1 VAVRLRYAEVDHIVD
16 PDPLAAAAALPG
28 DDVNIVASYTQF
40 SAIYRKFG

>member
-1 VAVRLRYAEVDHIVD
+1 VALGRSLRAA
-16 PDPLAAAAALPG
+16 LAAAAKLPG